1 MERTSQEDFLGN
13 SLAVLAAE
21 VRAGAGPPLHDHASD
36 QGKQSQYKI
45 MFGDSHVP
53 KSPTW
58 SVVTAAEPCS
68 RSLTHRSY
76 TRRDQDGI
84 KARKVG
90 KQPTELPQIV
100 IAGVKAQRGHISTP
114 VMRSD
119 VRAKPTMVGC
129 R

>member
-68 RSLTHRSY
+68 Y
-76 TRRDQDGI
+76 TRRDPDGI